1 MPDLREWCR
10 LTEERYLELLAAA
23 DTSEWRAPEGADEAL
38 GKLAA
43 EHRLALLTGNPE
55 RVARA
60 RLERLGLA
68 EFFPG
73 GQGAFGCESED
84 RVELTARAR
93 ARASDWPAEQTVAID
108 NAPFA
113 DMAARAAGVRSI
125 RVAPDGDVRSMTALA
140 DELTTAREPESPV
153 VRELT
158 RDDWEAVAAIY
169 GEGLD
174 VGTFASEV
182 PSWERWDETH
192 LPRPRLVASL
202 GNDVVGW
209 AALAPYSAREVYR

>member
-1 MPDLREWCR
+1 MVEAMRGLTGADLPDNAVLMVEHSGRTARDIARSILRRFGVTTMPDLREWCR
-10 LTEERYLELLAAA
+10 LTEERYVELLAAA
-23 DTSEWRAPEGADEAL
+23 DTSEWRAPEGAEAAL

-125 RVAPDGDVRSMTALA
+125 RVAPDGDVR
-140 DELTTAREPESPV
+140 
-153 VRELT
+153 
-158 RDDWEAVAAIY
+158 
-169 GEGLD
+169 
-174 VGTFASEV
+174 
-182 PSWERWDETH
+182 
-192 LPRPRLVASL
+192 
-202 GNDVVGW
+202 
-209 AALAPYSAREVYR
+209 